1 MKKIKNV
8 FLLLAA
14 VILSASAYSQTQ
26 TPKPRVS
33 LPDSVTGRF
42 GDATIA
48 IHYSRPSVKGRIIWG
63 GLVPYDKVWRAG
75 ANEATTFET
84 DKDLKIGDELL
95 PAGKYGFFLMPKE
108 NTQWVAVFNK
118 VPKQWGA
125 FKYDETQDQLRVNVT
140 TASLNNPQEVLIY
153 KITPKGFSLDWDKLS
168 VFIPVQ

>member
-8 FLLLAA
+8 ILLLAA
-14 VILSASAYSQTQ
+14 VIISSSVYSQ

-42 GDATIA
+42 SGATIT
-48 IHYSRPSVKGRIIWG
+48 IHYSRPSVRGRTIWG

-84 DKDLKIGDELL
+84 DKDLKIGKKLL
-95 PAGKYGFFLMPKE
+95 PAGKYGFFLVPKE
-108 NTQWVAVFNK
+108 NAQWIAVFNK

-125 FKYDETQDQLRVNVT
+125 FKYDETQDQLRVNVN
-140 TASLNNPQEVLIY
+140 TAPLQNAQEILIY
-153 KITPKGFSLDWDKLS
+153 KITAKGFSLDWDKLS
-168 VFIPVQ
+168 VFIPIH